1 MHNRINNIATISI
14 GDIKMTHKEECE
26 FTIETTDGEICP
38 VRTAQKIF
46 EGKWKLI
53 ILYYLS
59 LKPTRFNEL
68 QKLIP
73 NISHGVLS
81 LQLKELEK
89 TRMITRKVYNEIPPK
104 VEYSLSETGEKFL
117 PAMNVL
123 TDFGK
128 EYIKTHNVKFI
139 KSE

>member
-1 MHNRINNIATISI
+1 MTTIPI
-14 GDIKMTHKEECE
+14 GDIMMEKEEYE
-26 FTIETTDGEICP
+26 LTIETTDGEVCP

-89 TRMITRKVYNEIPPK
+89 TFMINRKVYNEIPPK
-104 VEYSLSETGEKFL
+104 VEYSLSKTGEKFI
-117 PAMNVL
+117 PAMNIL

-128 EYIKTHNVKFI
+128 EYIITHNVKFI
-139 KSE
+139 KSQ